1 MSSCA
6 INIRSCLP
14 LPILRYV
21 GSGADFVVPGGC
33 RTIDA
38 TGKMVIPG
46 GIDPHTHFQLEFGG
60 TVAVDDFY
68 QGTKAAVA
76 GGTTTVSKCLPKH
89 LCMKVMN
96 CLHLCPLPSLNY
108 QISVDFVIPKK
119 GESLLEAY
127 DEWRARADPKVVCDY
142 GLHVAITWWSKSV
155 RDEMKIL
162 CQERGVNSFKCF
174 MAYKGLFQV
183 TDSELYEIF
192 ETCKELGAVAQVH
205 AENGDVIA
213 KNVQKLLAAG
223 VTGPEGHELSRTEEV
238 EAEAVNRACVIAH
251 QVSDCFISCCGMQN
265 KTTHRMLLLNMI
277 APFMLFSYTFF
288 TQTKRHCG
296 TLQAYFYVFLL

>member
-1 MSSCA
+1 M
-6 INIRSCLP
+6 LP
-14 LPILRYV
+14 LP
-21 GSGADFVVPGGC
+21 SA
-33 RTIDA
+33 
-38 TGKMVIPG
+38 
-46 GIDPHTHFQLEFGG
+46 
-60 TVAVDDFY
+60 
-68 QGTKAAVA
+68 
-76 GGTTTVSKCLPKH
+76 
-89 LCMKVMN
+89 
-96 CLHLCPLPSLNY
+96 
-108 QISVDFVIPKK
+108 VDFVIPKK

-127 DEWRARADPKVVCDY
+127 DEWRCRADTKVVCDY

-155 RDEMKIL
+155 RDEMRIL

-251 QVSDCFISCCGMQN
+251 QVSS
-265 KTTHRMLLLNMI
+265 
-277 APFMLFSYTFF
+277 
-288 TQTKRHCG
+288 
-296 TLQAYFYVFLL
+296 

>member
-1 MSSCA
+1 
-6 INIRSCLP
+6 
-14 LPILRYV
+14 
-21 GSGADFVVPGGC
+21 
-33 RTIDA
+33 
-38 TGKMVIPG
+38 
-46 GIDPHTHFQLEFGG
+46 
-60 TVAVDDFY
+60 
-68 QGTKAAVA
+68 
-76 GGTTTVSKCLPKH
+76 
-89 LCMKVMN
+89 MK
-96 CLHLCPLPSLNY
+96 CLHLFPLPCPNY

-127 DEWRARADPKVVCDY
+127 DTWRARADPKVVCDY

-251 QVSDCFISCCGMQN
+251 QVSACLVFRWFVVEGME
-265 KTTHRMLLLNMI
+265 
-277 APFMLFSYTFF
+277 
-288 TQTKRHCG
+288 
-296 TLQAYFYVFLL
+296 LQAYLDRMQLYV